1 MPAVSPGRT
10 RLTLGL
16 VALLALLAAAV
27 VVGGPG
33 ALLMGPALVAA
44 LPLLLGRYPGE
55 ALLRRLAGDPLAPR
69 RPRATASLPRAPRTL
84 GRRPAPL
91 AARGASRAP
100 PLPA

>member
-1 MPAVSPGRT
+1 M
-10 RLTLGL
+10 
-16 VALLALLAAAV
+16 LALLVAAIL
-27 VVGGPG
+27 VGGPG
-33 ALLMGPALVAA
+33 ALLMAPALLGV

-55 ALLRRLAGDPLAPR
+55 ALLRRLTGDAPSRPIR
-69 RPRATASLPRAPRTL
+69 RAPARLPRAPRSL

>member
-1 MPAVSPGRT
+1 MTPGRT

-16 VALLALLAAAV
+16 AALLALLAAAIL
-27 VVGGPG
+27 VGGPG

-55 ALLRRLAGDPLAPR
+55 TVLQRLADAARAPR
-69 RPRATASLPRAPRTL
+69 RRRSTASLPRAPRAL
-84 GRRPAPL
+84 GRRLAPL